1 MTAVFWAL
9 IVVLVVAWFVGYV
22 IAHVGGALIN
32 ILLLLA
38 LVMLVW
44 NLLYTPRSV

>member
-1 MTAVFWAL
+1 MTNVLWAL

-22 IAHVGGALIN
+22 VAHVGGALVN
-32 ILLLLA
+32 VLLLLA

-44 NLLYTPRSV
+44 NLLVTPRSV